1 MNEDKFDFIANKV
14 KEVEKLD
21 GLIHTLMIDLNRI
34 EEMSTRACFSI
45 KLVVSSI
52 HDDLEISLSE
62 GNVTGNKDVLNV
74 IRSIIV
80 NKVSA
85 LRSEV
90 RKIKAEIETG
100 VFSFCRICGGNTTK

>member
-21 GLIHTLMIDLNRI
+21 GLIHTLMIDLNRM
-34 EEMSTRACFSI
+34 EEMSARAGFSI

-52 HDDLEISLSE
+52 HDDLEISLVE
-62 GNVTGNKDVLNV
+62 GSDTRNKGTLAD
-74 IRSIIV
+74 ISSIIV

-90 RKIKAEIETG
+90 REIKAEI
-100 VFSFCRICGGNTTK
+100 IK